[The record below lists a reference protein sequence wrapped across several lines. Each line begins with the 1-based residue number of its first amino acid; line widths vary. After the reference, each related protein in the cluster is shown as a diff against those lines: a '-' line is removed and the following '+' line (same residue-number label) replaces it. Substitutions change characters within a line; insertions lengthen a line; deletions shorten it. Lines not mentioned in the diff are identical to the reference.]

1 MMDKHSRVIAERAAD
16 YFAQRVSETLAQRRE
31 REAWLAEDIRHA
43 QAYEDVRRIWERADS
58 LRENPTLLALKGA
71 DMAALQRTHW
81 YPASR
86 IFMVAAVLLL
96 VVLGSI
102 GFMRRFLDAPSAHA
116 YSTEVGERRAETLS
130 DGSQVVLN
138 TDSAMETRYSRD
150 RRDVELERGEAQFT
164 VTHDAAR
171 PFVVHAGNGSI
182 TALGTR
188 FQVRRERNATIVT
201 LLEGKVNVAQ
211 GDNQRTLQPN
221 EEARLATDNIAVRV
235 IDPVQVSGWLDG
247 WLRFRDEA
255 LGEVVVEANRYSRR
269 KLRLADAKIAGLKIN
284 GNFHAGDN
292 ASIASAIEQIL
303 PVRIEDRSGDI
314 VLHAK

>member
-1 MMDKHSRVIAERAAD
+1 MMDKHSKVIAERAAE
-16 YFAQRVSETLAQRRE
+16 YFVQRVSETLAQRRE

-43 QAYEDVRRIWERADS
+43 RAYEDVGRVWERADG
-58 LRENPTLLALKGA
+58 LRGNPTLLALKGA
-71 DMAALQRTHW
+71 DMAALQRPRW

-86 IFMVAAVLLL
+86 IFMIAAVLLI

-102 GFMRRFLDAPSAHA
+102 GFTRAFLDSPSTNA
-116 YSTEVGERRAETLS
+116 YSTEVGVRRAEALV
-130 DGSQVVLN
+130 DGSEVVLN
-138 TDSAMETRYSRD
+138 TDSALEIRYSRN
-150 RRDVELERGEAQFT
+150 RRDVDLERGEAQFT
-164 VTHDAAR
+164 VAHDTTR
-171 PFVVHAGNGSI
+171 PFVVHVGDGSI

-188 FQVRRERNATIVT
+188 FLVRREANATVVT

-211 GDNQRTLQPN
+211 GDKQRSLQPN
-221 EEARLATDNIAVRV
+221 EEARLARDSIAVRA

-284 GNFHAGDN
+284 GSFHAGDN
-292 ASIASAIEQIL
+292 ASLASAIEQIL
-303 PVRIEDRSGDI
+303 PVRVEDRSGDI